1 MGLLSEFIVGEDR
14 RFLNNSLYFSYSA
27 LILLL
32 LLLPYY
38 TGNYKPDKLIGTTN
52 IVVVVIIINNKLEV
66 LKNVTVVLSVVQFLE
81 TL

>member
-27 LILLL
+27 LILL

>member
-1 MGLLSEFIVGEDR
+1 MRSKDR

-38 TGNYKPDKLIGTTN
+38 AGNYKPDKLIGTTN
-52 IVVVVIIINNKLEV
+52 VVVVIINNKLEV